1 MNTAA
6 ILREDALFRAKQKQE
21 AAKINAYEAEL
32 RDSSDFYRW
41 QTDMRAQDQRTRS
54 EQIART
60 RILAKAS
67 AEEAQQA
74 KLNKLIDHRQLAARG
89 AEESNA
95 MQEQRQLEAE
105 MTLFKKRHL
114 VGEVREKREIAP
126 RAAIES
132 ILKKKNEIREGVQR
146 DMAMRLKNRQGEDNT
161 RALALTEHVKR
172 LKAEHSVHRDH
183 TNFFDP
189 TDTIGF
195 GLLDEMSLVEMQER
209 LAKNRKRDE
218 EHREEKRMGLVA
230 ARNAKRDRLAER
242 VKTIKHVREA
252 AAEKNQKTR
261 LYQARRASDF
271 QAAIKHE
278 EERVLLALVEH
289 LKEKRAAVHN
299 YRECLQEEEERTKK
313 DQLFAGAGEQLKEKK
328 AHEELLKGAERM
340 AKSNQRLSLETTSKY
355 EATKSKERH
364 QSLQNRML
372 KEATHRKVHARKEGL
387 VKEAAQEMMGMQK
400 EAIADKKK
408 HYFDQKQIHKE
419 RMEIIADPYT
429 RHVNELSVSRA
440 RRHAAHQKEAAMGI
454 H

>member
-132 ILKKKNEIREGVQR
+132 ILKKK
-146 DMAMRLKNRQGEDNT
+146 K
-161 RALALTEHVKR
+161 
-172 LKAEHSVHRDH
+172 
-183 TNFFDP
+183 
-189 TDTIGF
+189 
-195 GLLDEMSLVEMQER
+195 
-209 LAKNRKRDE
+209 
-218 EHREEKRMGLVA
+218 
-230 ARNAKRDRLAER
+230 
-242 VKTIKHVREA
+242 
-252 AAEKNQKTR
+252 
-261 LYQARRASDF
+261 
-271 QAAIKHE
+271 
-278 EERVLLALVEH
+278 
-289 LKEKRAAVHN
+289 
-299 YRECLQEEEERTKK
+299 
-313 DQLFAGAGEQLKEKK
+313 
-328 AHEELLKGAERM
+328 
-340 AKSNQRLSLETTSKY
+340 
-355 EATKSKERH
+355 
-364 QSLQNRML
+364 
-372 KEATHRKVHARKEGL
+372 
-387 VKEAAQEMMGMQK
+387 
-400 EAIADKKK
+400 
-408 HYFDQKQIHKE
+408 
-419 RMEIIADPYT
+419 
-429 RHVNELSVSRA
+429 
-440 RRHAAHQKEAAMGI
+440 
-454 H
+454 